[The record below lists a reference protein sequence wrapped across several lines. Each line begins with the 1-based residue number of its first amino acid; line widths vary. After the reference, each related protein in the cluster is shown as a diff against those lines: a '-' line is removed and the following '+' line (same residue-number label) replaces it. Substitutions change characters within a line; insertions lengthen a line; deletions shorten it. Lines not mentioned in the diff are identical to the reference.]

1 MQNILERYILPI
13 AMVIGITF
21 YKQLYLFSPFLPILI
36 SLMLFITY
44 SRISWK
50 DIQLTK
56 FHYILL
62 SIQYIGSAIVY
73 LILRPINETL
83 AQAVMICI
91 LASTATSAPVI
102 AGILGGNIAT
112 VAGYSMISNVT
123 LSVVAPIFLSWIGNT
138 GTSINLIDSFWHIL
152 LKVTPVLIL
161 PFVLVLI
168 LRRITPKFIKIIR
181 SAQNVSFYLWA
192 ISLTIVFGQVTQ
204 FVITHHNDSLI
215 LEVSIAITSLI
226 TCLLQFYFG
235 RKIGRKFDRTI
246 AGGQGLGQKNTV
258 LAIWLTQTYLNPI
271 ATLGPGTY
279 VLWQNL
285 VNSWQIW
292 RKKHKDK
299 IEQQIAETKIESEV
313 N

>member
-13 AMVIGITF
+13 AMVIGITLH
-21 YKQLYLFSPFLPILI
+21 KQLYVFSPFLPILI

-62 SIQYIGSAIVY
+62 SIQYLGSAIVY
-73 LILRPINETL
+73 LILQLINESI

-112 VAGYSMISNVT
+112 VAGYSMISNIT

-138 GTSINLIDSFWHIL
+138 GTSINFIESFWLIL
-152 LKVTPVLIL
+152 LKVLPVLIL
-161 PFVLVLI
+161 PLVLVLS
-168 LRRITPKFIKIIR
+168 LRKITPIFIKKVR
-181 SAQNVSFYLWA
+181 SAQNISFYLWA
-192 ISLTIVFGQVTQ
+192 ISLTIVFSQVTQ
-204 FVITHHNDSLI
+204 FVISHHNDSFI
-215 LEVSIAITSLI
+215 LEITIALASLI

-292 RKKHKDK
+292 KKKHKDN
-299 IEQQIAETKIESEV
+299 IEKHMAETKSKSE
-313 N
+313 